1 MVGRKDA
8 VDFVYFINENNA
20 YILYQWWFNSLF
32 RVNKYIQDCEY
43 IILIKHNAID
53 FYIYFFICN
62 LVFYSWI
69 KF

>member
-32 RVNKYIQDCEY
+32 RVN
-43 IILIKHNAID
+43 
-53 FYIYFFICN
+53 
-62 LVFYSWI
+62 
-69 KF
+69 